1 MKKKMAILLAS
12 LLLGTS
18 LCTMGVFAA
27 NEKYDVDQTYTITGF
42 DVKTA
47 SGGVFV
53 YPNDTDETRVIGS
66 NEYNFRYSKVLIFDK
81 NGVLIEAGG
90 DLLAN
95 ENGVNGSPQLTVK
108 VPAGGFLV
116 AYNSGAPKGLSDCYT
131 TAMEGAMLYNATM
144 SIIYPVYGE
153 YDKNT
158 SKLRIA
164 YNNPVEP
171 SDDAIKFLFVGNS
184 TTYFNGT
191 PIKFKGLCQAAGIEV
206 DVDYCTFG
214 SAYLHEFAD
223 ATHERGKKLRN
234 MLQFTEYDYVV
245 LQDAAGASYYDSEAA
260 VATMLPLIK
269 ENGATPLLYMRY
281 SNDLDPETRV
291 QSFYKHY
298 SHYSRLSLKF
308 DIEYAP
314 AASSFLK
321 CIEEHPEINLFADDG
336 GHHSYEGSYLIACS
350 WLYSYLGVDPRG
362 NTYTANLPAA
372 TATALQEMAA
382 VIVEEGYPYPGSTD
396 VTKTEIDGVTY
407 ENLSLNKPYVTD
419 GETYTNAS
427 WTDTA
432 ENGSPMGKFT
442 NGLTAESGDSGECG
456 CYKGSNTSVTI
467 DLGSVSAIKQ
477 VSTDLFGN
485 TSWGI
490 PSTADSTVKLLVSV
504 DGVNFQ
510 EVGEISGSDM
520 SVNGNWDKRDYVL
533 TLDETVEARYVKLQ
547 YGISGTFLWVSEISV
562 YGTAG
567 EGGDVSDNPDESEV
581 SDVPNTSDTTENS
594 DNSAPASDS
603 ENVSEQGGTS
613 SGSGLSKRDWG
624 IIGAGAVVIVAV
636 VAVTAVI
643 LKKKK

>member
-1 MKKKMAILLAS
+1 VKKKLAILLAS
-12 LLLGTS
+12 VLLGTS

-27 NEKYDVDQTYTITGF
+27 NEKYDVDETYSVTGE
-42 DVKTA
+42 DVKTS

-53 YPNDTDETRVIGS
+53 YPNNIDETRVIGS
-66 NEYNFRYSKVLIFDK
+66 SEYNFRYSKVLIFDK
-81 NGVLIEAGG
+81 DGVLIEAGG

-116 AYNSGAPKGLSDCYT
+116 AYNSGAPKGLSDCFN

-153 YDKNT
+153 YDKDT
-158 SKLRIA
+158 AKLRIA
-164 YNNPVEP
+164 YNNPEEP
-171 SDDAIKFLFVGNS
+171 SKDAIKFLFVGNS

-260 VATMLPLIK
+260 VATILPLIK

-281 SNDLDPETRV
+281 SDDKDPATRV

-308 DIEYAP
+308 DIKYAP
-314 AASSFLK
+314 ASSSFLK
-321 CIEEHPEINLFADDG
+321 CQEEYPDINLYADDG

-362 NTYTANLPAA
+362 NTYTANLPDA

-382 VIVEEGYPYPGSTD
+382 VIVEEGYPYPGVTD
-396 VTKTEIDGVTY
+396 ITKTEINGVTY
-407 ENLSLNKPYVTD
+407 ENLSLNKPYVSD
-419 GETYTNAS
+419 GETYTTAT

-442 NGLTAESGDSGECG
+442 NGLAAESGDSGECG

-467 DLGSVSAIKQ
+467 DLGSVSAVKQ

-490 PSTADSTVKLLVSV
+490 SSTADSTVKLFVSV
-504 DGVNFQ
+504 DGESFT
-510 EVGEISGSDM
+510 EVGELSGSEM
-520 SVNGNWDKRDYVL
+520 EVNGGWDNRDFVL
-533 TLDETVEARYVKLQ
+533 TLDEAVEARYVKVQ
-547 YGISGTFLWVSEISV
+547 YSIGGNFLWVSEISV

-567 EGGDVSDNPDESEV
+567 DSGDVSDNPDESEV
-581 SDVPNTSDTTENS
+581 SGITDNSDTS
-594 DNSAPASDS
+594 SPASVS
-603 ENVSEQGGTS
+603 ENVSEQSGTGT
-613 SGSGLSKRDWG
+613 GSGLSKRDWG
-624 IIGAGAVVIVAV
+624 IIGAGAVVVAAV
-636 VAVTAVI
+636 IAVTAVI